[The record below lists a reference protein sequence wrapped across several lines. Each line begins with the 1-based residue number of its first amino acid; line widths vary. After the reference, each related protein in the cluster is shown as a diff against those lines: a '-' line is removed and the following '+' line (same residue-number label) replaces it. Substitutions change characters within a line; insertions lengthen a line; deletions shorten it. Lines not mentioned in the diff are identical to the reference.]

1 MKEQITAEQLKR
13 RIEEL
18 QVSSNALAGVLARVR
33 DEGHTLADRTG
44 TDVNWRW
51 VEQALANIRSYQN
64 EFSKALA
71 KRDPVAISYAAEQ
84 FVSIRKYF
92 EDTPLEWSK
101 LEKDLQYHASM
112 TAQKAGKVAF
122 AIDPFDPV
130 SLAEIQRSL

>member
-18 QVSSNALAGVLARVR
+18 QLSSNALAGVLARVR
-33 DEGHTLADRTG
+33 DEGHTLADRKG

-51 VEQALANIRSYQN
+51 VEQALANIRTYQN

-101 LEKDLQYHASM
+101 LEKDLQYHAAM
-112 TAQKAGKVAF
+112 TAERAGKVAF
-122 AIDPFDPV
+122 SIDPFDPV